1 MSCISESVPFLTKR
15 KVFDRVMAMRRLQE
29 EKSLI
34 CKEMQQHWMVLTHKT
49 SKLEALINEISS
61 KCKKVLIYNIL
72 TNLHTNN
79 TLPVS
84 VFQFLLFSISHIQ
97 LSLWC
102 FFNILVQF

>member
-29 EKSLI
+29 EKIII
-34 CKEMQQHWMVLTHKT
+34 CKEMQQHWMVLTHKM

-61 KCKKVLIYNIL
+61 KCTKVFIYNML
-72 TNLHTNN
+72 TNLHTN

-84 VFQFLLFSISHIQ
+84 VFQFLLFSIHIQ
-97 LSLWC
+97 SLV
-102 FFNILVQF
+102 LL

>member
-61 KCKKVLIYNIL
+61 KCKKVFIYNIL

-79 TLPVS
+79 TLPVCFS
-84 VFQFLLFSISHIQ
+84 VLVVFNFTYTIKSLVLL
-97 LSLWC
+97 
-102 FFNILVQF
+102 

>member
-1 MSCISESVPFLTKR
+1 MSRISESVPFLTKR
-15 KVFDRVMAMRRLQE
+15 KVFDRVMAMRHLQE
-29 EKSLI
+29 EKSII

-61 KCKKVLIYNIL
+61 KCKKVFIYML

-84 VFQFLLFSISHIQ
+84 VFQFLMFSISHIQ